1 MTETC
6 PHDDLLVYL
15 HTLAGKPKLG
25 QCFDIRWKTL
35 TGGMHR
41 RFVSALRIGETARL
55 ITRMASWTDVYVGVA
70 LREWGAGSGKR
81 AIDGSRLLF
90 VDCDDSGITERL
102 TELAPT
108 PTMVVASGTPGHTQ
122 MYWLLNRP
130 LVAGYVESAN
140 RRLALALGGDVACV
154 DIARILRPPRTFN
167 YKTGRRHA
175 VKLIGF
181 QAQARYELS
190 EVIAGLPEPRSPRRA
205 TNGLARR
212 RSTVE
217 DQRLL
222 AIPTADYVRVLGGCE
237 PNRSGKVACPFHDD
251 RTPSLQVYEGGS
263 FYCFGCRRGGTIYD
277 FAAHLWGVEPRGAQF
292 LQLRS
297 RLTAQFGIQAA

>member
-1 MTETC
+1 MPETC

-25 QCFDIRWKTL
+25 QCFDVRWRTL
-35 TGGMHR
+35 AGGMHR

-55 ITRMASWTDVYVGVA
+55 ISRMTSWTDVDVGVA
-70 LREWGAGSGKR
+70 LREWGTGSGKR
-81 AIDGSRLLF
+81 AIEGSRLLF

-102 TELAPT
+102 TELAPP

-122 MYWLLNRP
+122 MYWLLDRP

-140 RRLALALGGDVACV
+140 RRLALALGGEVACV

-167 YKTGRRHA
+167 YKSGRRRA

-181 QAQARYELS
+181 QAQAQYELS

-205 TNGLARR
+205 TSGHPLARR
-212 RSTVE
+212 RCTVK
-217 DQRLL
+217 DRRLL
-222 AIPTADYVRVLGGCE
+222 AIPTAVAVGEVAAVYGSWPLL
-237 PNRSGKVACPFHDD
+237 SGPAEARP
-251 RTPSLQVYEGGS
+251 RPSLIARI
-263 FYCFGCRRGGTIYD
+263 RR
-277 FAAHLWGVEPRGAQF
+277 LWRDSDGPLGALDNAIKIVEAYLGRG
-292 LQLRS
+292 
-297 RLTAQFGIQAA
+297 